1 MQDISF
7 ITKCDD
13 VSLKYLTIFYELT
26 KLGVVRFDL
35 RNPEQLE
42 LFAQMVLLSMS
53 YNPEKYADSP
63 LLTQLQEQN
72 RYMLYKLIVIN
83 LYKWAVF

>member
-7 ITKCDD
+7 ITKSDD
-13 VSLKYLTIFYELT
+13 VSLKYLMTFYELT

-35 RNPEQLE
+35 RNANQLK

-53 YNPEKYADSP
+53 YDPEKYVDSP
-63 LLTQLQEQN
+63 LLIQLQEKN
-72 RYMLYKLIVIN
+72 RYMLYKLIVVS